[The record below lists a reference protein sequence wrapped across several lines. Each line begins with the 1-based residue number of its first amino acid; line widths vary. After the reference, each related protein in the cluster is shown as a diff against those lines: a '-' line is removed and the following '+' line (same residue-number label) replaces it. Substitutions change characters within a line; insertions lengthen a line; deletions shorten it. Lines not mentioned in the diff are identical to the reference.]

1 VTLLDINDLSIQ
13 YRTQEGPINA
23 VRDVSFSIDENETF
37 GLVGESGCGKST
49 IAKSILRILPSNG
62 EITNGAIELNLPSR
76 SVDLATVDTKT
87 LREIR
92 WAEVSMIAQS
102 AMNAL
107 DPVYTIGDQIV
118 EAVQLHEDT
127 PTREAR
133 ELAADLFE
141 TVGLD
146 RERID
151 SYPHQLSGG
160 MRQRA
165 MIAMAL
171 ALEPSLI
178 LADEPTTALDV
189 ITQDH
194 ILEEINDLKQDLG
207 SSMLIITHDI
217 SVVAETCDRVG
228 VMYGG
233 ELVEVGP
240 IEEVF
245 VNPEHPY
252 TLGLLNAFPT
262 IEGEERDLITMT
274 GSPPDLADPPTGCS
288 FYDRCPYREPRCA
301 EHPPRLS
308 PRGVKADASA
318 NGEADWQAACFVS
331 EDGADIEATYERT
344 LDNQELWQRL

>member
-1 VTLLDINDLSIQ
+1 MSLLDINDLSIQ
-13 YRTQEGPINA
+13 YSTQEGPINA
-23 VRDVSFSIDENETF
+23 VRNVSFSIGENETF

-49 IAKSILRILPSNG
+49 IAKSILRILPPNG
-62 EITNGAIELNLPSR
+62 EITSGSIDLNLPDR
-76 SVDLATVDTKT
+76 TVDLATVDTKT

-92 WAEVSMIAQS
+92 WDEVSMIAQS

-107 DPVYTIGDQIV
+107 DPVYTIGEQIV
-118 EAVQLHEDT
+118 EAIQLHTDT
-127 PTREAR
+127 PTKQAR
-133 ELAADLFE
+133 ERAKELFE
-141 TVGLD
+141 MVGLD
-146 RERID
+146 PERVD

-194 ILEEINDLKQDLG
+194 ILEEINDLKGRLG

-274 GSPPDLADPPTGCS
+274 GSPPDLSEPPSGCN

-301 EHPPRLS
+301 EGDPPLS
-308 PRGVKADASA
+308 ARDGD
-318 NGEADWQAACFVS
+318 GDWRAACFVS
-331 EDGADIEATYERT
+331 EDGEDIEATYERT
-344 LDNQELWQRL
+344 LENQELWQRL

>member
-1 VTLLDINDLSIQ
+1 MSLLDINDLSIQ

-23 VRDVSFSIDENETF
+23 VRDVSFSIGENETF

-49 IAKSILRILPSNG
+49 IAKGILRILPPNG
-62 EITNGAIELNLPSR
+62 EVTGGSVDLNLQDR
-76 SVDLATVDTKT
+76 TVDLATTDTKT
-87 LREIR
+87 LREVR
-92 WAEVSMIAQS
+92 WDEVSMIAQS

-107 DPVYTIGDQIV
+107 DPVYTIGEQII
-118 EAVQLHEDT
+118 EAIQLHEDT
-127 PTREAR
+127 STKEAR
-133 ELAADLFE
+133 ERTKELFE
-141 TVGLD
+141 MVGLD
-146 RERID
+146 PERID

-178 LADEPTTALDV
+178 IADEPTTALDV

-194 ILEEINDLKQDLG
+194 ILEEINDLKERIG

-262 IEGEERDLITMT
+262 IEGEERELITMT
-274 GSPPDLADPPTGCS
+274 GSPPDLAEPPTACS

-301 EHPPRLS
+301 E
-308 PRGVKADASA
+308 
-318 NGEADWQAACFVS
+318 NGPALTARDGGEDDWQAACFVS
-331 EDGADIEATYERT
+331 GDGEDIEATYEQR
-344 LDNQELWQRL
+344 LENQDLWQRL

>member
-1 VTLLDINDLSIQ
+1 V
-13 YRTQEGPINA
+13 A
-23 VRDVSFSIDENETF
+23 
-37 GLVGESGCGKST
+37 KST
-49 IAKSILRILPSNG
+49 IAKGILRILPPNG
-62 EITNGAIELNLPSR
+62 EITNGSVDLNLSNR
-76 SVDLATVDTKT
+76 TVDLATTDMKT

-92 WAEVSMIAQS
+92 WDEVSMIAQS

-107 DPVYTIGDQIV
+107 DPVYTIGEQIV
-118 EAVQLHEDT
+118 EAIQIHEDT
-127 PTREAR
+127 STKEAR
-133 ELAADLFE
+133 ERTRELFE
-141 TVGLD
+141 MVGLD
-146 RERID
+146 PERID

-194 ILEEINDLKQDLG
+194 ILEEINELKERLG

-262 IEGEERDLITMT
+262 IEGEERELITMS
-274 GSPPDLADPPTGCS
+274 GSPPDLSDPPTGCN

-301 EHPPRLS
+301 ETDPALS
-308 PRGVKADASA
+308 TRDDGDGNWK
-318 NGEADWQAACFVS
+318 AACFVS
-331 EDGADIEATYERT
+331 EDGEDIEATYERT
-344 LDNQELWQRL
+344 LENQELWQRL

>member
-1 VTLLDINDLSIQ
+1 MTLLDVRNLSIE
-13 YRTQEGPINA
+13 YRTQTGPIKA
-23 VRDVSFSIDENETF
+23 VNDVSFSIGQNETF

-49 IAKSILRILPSNG
+49 IAKGILRILPSNG
-62 EITNGAIELNLPSR
+62 DVTNGAIDLNLGDGT
-76 SVDLATVDTKT
+76 VDLATVDEKT

-92 WAEVSMIAQS
+92 WDEVSLIAQS

-107 DPVYTIGDQIV
+107 DPVYTIGEQIV
-118 EAVQLHEDT
+118 EAIRLHE
-127 PTREAR
+127 EASKKEGR
-133 ELAADLFE
+133 NRAKKLFE

-146 RERID
+146 PERVD

-194 ILEEINDLKQDLG
+194 ILEEINALRSRIG
-207 SSMLIITHDI
+207 NSMLIITHDI

-262 IEGEERDLITMT
+262 IEGEEEDLITMA
-274 GSPPDLADPPTGCS
+274 GSPPDLQNPPTGCN
-288 FYDRCPYREPRCA
+288 FYDRCPYREPQCA
-301 EHPPRLS
+301 ERDPSLTKR
-308 PRGVKADASA
+308 
-318 NGEADWQAACFVS
+318 NGESGWAAACFVS
-331 EDGADIEATYERT
+331 EDGEDIEESYERR
-344 LDNQELWQRL
+344 LQNQKLWQRL

>member
-1 VTLLDINDLSIQ
+1 MSLLDITDLSIE
-13 YRTQEGPINA
+13 YRTQEGSIKA
-23 VRDVSFSIDENETF
+23 VNNVSFSIGKNETF

-49 IAKSILRILPSNG
+49 IAKGILRILPNNG
-62 EITNGAIELNLPSR
+62 EITSGSIELNLGDR
-76 SVDLATVDTKT
+76 TVDIVTTDTKT
-87 LREIR
+87 LRSIR
-92 WAEVSMIAQS
+92 WDEISMIAQS

-107 DPVYTIGDQIV
+107 DPVYTIGEQIV
-118 EAVQLHEDT
+118 EAIQLHEDT
-127 PTREAR
+127 SKKQARQRVRE
-133 ELAADLFE
+133 LFE

-146 RERID
+146 PDRID

-171 ALEPSLI
+171 ALQPSLI

-194 ILEEINDLKQDLG
+194 ILEEINDLRDRIG
-207 SSMLIITHDI
+207 NSMLIITHDI

-274 GSPPDLADPPTGCS
+274 GSPPDLQNPPTGCS

-301 EHPPRLS
+301 EQDPPLTDRN
-308 PRGVKADASA
+308 GKA
-318 NGEADWQAACFVS
+318 GWQAACFVS
-331 EDGADIEATYERT
+331 GDGADLGATYERT
-344 LDNQELWQRL
+344 LEDQELWQRL

>member
-1 VTLLDINDLSIQ
+1 MSLLDINDLSIQ
-13 YRTQEGPINA
+13 YSTNEGPINA
-23 VRDVSFSIDENETF
+23 VRDVSFTIGKNETF

-49 IAKSILRILPSNG
+49 LAKSLLRILPPNG
-62 EITNGAIELNLPSR
+62 QITNGSIDLDLPDR
-76 SVDLATVDTKT
+76 SVDLATTDTET
-87 LREIR
+87 LRGMR
-92 WAEVSMIAQS
+92 WDEVSMIAQS

-107 DPVYTIGDQIV
+107 DPVYTVGEQIV
-118 EAVQLHEDT
+118 EAIQIHEDT
-127 PTREAR
+127 STKAARERAR
-133 ELAADLFE
+133 ELLD

-146 RERID
+146 PDRVD

-178 LADEPTTALDV
+178 IADEPTTALDV

-194 ILEEINDLKQDLG
+194 ILEEINSLKQRLG

-262 IEGEERDLITMT
+262 IEGEERELITMT
-274 GSPPDLADPPTGCS
+274 GSPPNLSNPPNGCN

-301 EHPPRLS
+301 EGDPPLTA
-308 PRGVKADASA
+308 RGDGKS
-318 NGEADWQAACFVS
+318 DWRTACFVS
-331 EDGADIEATYERT
+331 NDGEDITATYERT
-344 LDNQELWQRL
+344 LENKDLWTRL

>member
-1 VTLLDINDLSIQ
+1 MSLLDITDLEIE
-13 YRTQEGPINA
+13 YRTQEGSIRAANG
-23 VRDVSFSIDENETF
+23 VSFSIGENETF

-49 IAKSILRILPSNG
+49 IAKGILRILPSNG
-62 EITNGAIELNLPSR
+62 EITNGRIDLHLENR
-76 SVDLATVDTKT
+76 TVDLASIDRKT
-87 LREIR
+87 LQEVR
-92 WAEVSMIAQS
+92 WEEVSMIAQS

-107 DPVYTIGDQIV
+107 DPVYTIGEQIV
-118 EAVQLHEDT
+118 EAIRLHEDT
-127 PTREAR
+127 SKKAAMDRAR
-133 ELAADLFE
+133 NLFE

-146 RERID
+146 PERVD

-171 ALEPSLI
+171 ALEPPLI
-178 LADEPTTALDV
+178 IADEPTTALDV

-194 ILEEINDLKQDLG
+194 ILEEINALRSRIG
-207 SSMLIITHDI
+207 NSMLIITHDI

-262 IEGEERDLITMT
+262 IEGTEDSLITMA
-274 GSPPDLADPPTGCS
+274 GSPPDLANPPSGCN
-288 FYDRCPYREPRCA
+288 FYDRCPYREPRCK
-301 EHPPRLS
+301 ESDPPLTER
-308 PRGVKADASA
+308 
-318 NGEADWQAACFVS
+318 NGSGDWQAACFVS
-331 EDGADIEATYERT
+331 GDGEDIEASYDRR
-344 LDNQELWQRL
+344 LQDQDLWQRL

>member
-1 VTLLDINDLSIQ
+1 MSLLDINDLSIQ

-23 VRDVSFSIDENETF
+23 VRNVSFSIGENETF

-49 IAKSILRILPSNG
+49 IAKGILRILPPNG
-62 EITNGAIELNLPSR
+62 EITNGSVDLNLSNR
-76 SVDLATVDTKT
+76 TVDLATTDMKT

-92 WAEVSMIAQS
+92 WDEVSMIAQS

-107 DPVYTIGDQIV
+107 DPVYTIGEQIV
-118 EAVQLHEDT
+118 EAIQIHEDT
-127 PTREAR
+127 STKEAR
-133 ELAADLFE
+133 ERTRELFE
-141 TVGLD
+141 MVGLD
-146 RERID
+146 PERID

-194 ILEEINDLKQDLG
+194 ILEEINELKERLG

-262 IEGEERDLITMT
+262 IEGEER
-274 GSPPDLADPPTGCS
+274 
-288 FYDRCPYREPRCA
+288 
-301 EHPPRLS
+301 
-308 PRGVKADASA
+308 
-318 NGEADWQAACFVS
+318 
-331 EDGADIEATYERT
+331 
-344 LDNQELWQRL
+344 

>member
-1 VTLLDINDLSIQ
+1 MSLLDINDLSIQ
-13 YRTQEGPINA
+13 YSTNEGPIDA
-23 VRDVSFSIDENETF
+23 VRNVSFSIGENETF

-49 IAKSILRILPSNG
+49 LAKSILRILPPNG
-62 EITNGAIELNLPSR
+62 EITGGSIDLNLPNR
-76 SVDLATVDTKT
+76 SVNLATTDTET
-87 LREIR
+87 LQEIR
-92 WAEVSMIAQS
+92 WDEVSMIAQS

-107 DPVYTIGDQIV
+107 DPVYTVGEQIV
-118 EAVQLHEDT
+118 EAIQIHEDT
-127 PTREAR
+127 STKKAR
-133 ELAADLFE
+133 ERSRELLD

-146 RERID
+146 PERID

-194 ILEEINDLKQDLG
+194 ILEEINTLKKRLG

-240 IEEVF
+240 IEQVF

-274 GSPPDLADPPTGCS
+274 GSPPDLSDPPTGCS
-288 FYDRCPYREPRCA
+288 FYERCPYREPRCA
-301 EHPPRLS
+301 EEDPPLTAR
-308 PRGVKADASA
+308 DD
-318 NGEADWQAACFVS
+318 GENDWRTACFVS
-331 EDGADIEATYERT
+331 DDGEDIEATYKRT
-344 LDNQELWQRL
+344 LRNQDLWKRL